1 MIEHFGIYANSGDV
15 QTALNEETLVKPY
28 VAKVGDDIDY
38 NTLSIKGVYVVDSD
52 GNKYQPIYEG
62 GNEWDFRFEM
72 DINAS
77 WTLYRDGN
85 VITAETGSFSW
96 FYTPQ
101 GIQFDSV
108 SFSNTPV
115 ANIYPSVTP
124 SYDVPRQQITIS
136 YNTSS
141 GNLVEGNA
149 MITYNGN

>member
-52 GNKYQPIYEG
+52 GNKYQPVYDG
-62 GNEWDFRFEM
+62 GNAWTFQFEM

-77 WTLYRDGN
+77 LTLYHDGN
-85 VITAETGSFSW
+85 VVTASSGSFGW
-96 FYTPQ
+96 YYTPQ

-115 ANIYPSVTP
+115 ANIHPSVTP
-124 SYDVPRQQITIS
+124 SYDTPRQQITIS

-141 GNLVEGNA
+141 GTEVLGNA

>member
-28 VAKVGDDIDY
+28 VAKVGSDIDY

-52 GNKYQPIYEG
+52 GNKYQPYYDG
-62 GNEWDFRFEM
+62 GNAWEFRFEM
-72 DINAS
+72 DINAT
-77 WTLYRDGN
+77 WTLYHDGN
-85 VITAETGSFSW
+85 VVTAETGTFSW
-96 FYTPQ
+96 FYMPE

-115 ANIYPSVTP
+115 ANIHPSVTP
-124 SYDVPRQQITIS
+124 SYDTPIQEIRLQ

-141 GNLVEGNA
+141 NEEVLGNA
-149 MITYNGN
+149 RITYNGN